1 MKSKMIIALLVGLLI
16 GSFLGGIL
24 APAIVAT
31 EDNYQLDEISSH
43 LSTIASNDSIAKDV
57 DLDKISSDLSTIGS
71 NVDSIASDVD
81 TVEIYIKR
89 IYRKVL

>member
-31 EDNYQLDEISSH
+31 EDNYQLDEISSY
-43 LSTIASNDSIAKDV
+43 LSTIA
-57 DLDKISSDLSTIGS
+57 S